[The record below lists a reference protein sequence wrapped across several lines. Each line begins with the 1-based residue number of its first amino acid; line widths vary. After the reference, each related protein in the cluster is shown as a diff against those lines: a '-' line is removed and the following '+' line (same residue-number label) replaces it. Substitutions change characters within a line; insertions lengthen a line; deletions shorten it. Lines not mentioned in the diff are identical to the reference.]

1 MAVNRSVVADPDKV
15 ANVWHLATAEPERL
29 ETSAAGEAVNDFLDP
44 PDTSQI
50 HGIACHADWRFAARA
65 VLFAGV
71 MKELLAPINNPRY
84 VIIGKE
90 WGVRLLREL
99 PCPSVF
105 ARRQQDAEILR
116 RQLDRCLTHC
126 TMVYARTEE
135 GRHTLLRCQTRSFLN
150 RDEQL
155 PHILTTTSE

>member
-1 MAVNRSVVADPDKV
+1 MRVMLIGGSRR
-15 ANVWHLATAEPERL
+15 E
-29 ETSAAGEAVNDFLDP
+29 
-44 PDTSQI
+44 Q
-50 HGIACHADWRFAARA
+50 

-71 MKELLAPINNPRY
+71 MKELLAHINNPRY

-90 WGVRLLREL
+90 WGVRAYCVSF

-105 ARRQQDAEILR
+105 ARRQQDAEILS

>member
-1 MAVNRSVVADPDKV
+1 MLIGGSRR
-15 ANVWHLATAEPERL
+15 E
-29 ETSAAGEAVNDFLDP
+29 
-44 PDTSQI
+44 Q
-50 HGIACHADWRFAARA
+50 

-90 WGVRLLREL
+90 WGVRAYCVSF

-105 ARRQQDAEILR
+105 ARRQQDAEILS

-150 RDEQL
+150 REVVPEFLRTLVFARPRGDDQFADCTFSPSL
-155 PHILTTTSE
+155 DMSR

>member
-1 MAVNRSVVADPDKV
+1 MLIGGSRR
-15 ANVWHLATAEPERL
+15 E
-29 ETSAAGEAVNDFLDP
+29 
-44 PDTSQI
+44 Q
-50 HGIACHADWRFAARA
+50 

-90 WGVRLLREL
+90 WGVRAYCVSF

-105 ARRQQDAEILR
+105 ARRQQDAEILS

-155 PHILTTTSE
+155 PHILTTTSDNRSLHSWPRPPR

>member
-1 MAVNRSVVADPDKV
+1 MLIGGSRR
-15 ANVWHLATAEPERL
+15 E
-29 ETSAAGEAVNDFLDP
+29 
-44 PDTSQI
+44 Q
-50 HGIACHADWRFAARA
+50 

-90 WGVRLLREL
+90 WGVRAYCVSF

-105 ARRQQDAEILR
+105 ARRQQDAEILS
-116 RQLDRCLTHC
+116 RQLDRCL
-126 TMVYARTEE
+126 
-135 GRHTLLRCQTRSFLN
+135 TRSFLN

>member
-65 VLFAGV
+65 GAVRR
-71 MKELLAPINNPRY
+71 RY

-90 WGVRLLREL
+90 WGVRAYCVSF

-105 ARRQQDAEILR
+105 ARRQQDAEILS

-155 PHILTTTSE
+155 THILTTTSE

>member
-1 MAVNRSVVADPDKV
+1 MAVNRSVAADPDKV

-29 ETSAAGEAVNDFLDP
+29 ETSAAGEAVNDFQ
-44 PDTSQI
+44 TRR
-50 HGIACHADWRFAARA
+50 RFTALRVMLIGGSRREQ

-90 WGVRLLREL
+90 WGVRAYCVSF

-105 ARRQQDAEILR
+105 ARRQQDAEILS

>member
-1 MAVNRSVVADPDKV
+1 MLIGGSRR
-15 ANVWHLATAEPERL
+15 E
-29 ETSAAGEAVNDFLDP
+29 
-44 PDTSQI
+44 Q
-50 HGIACHADWRFAARA
+50 

-71 MKELLAPINNPRY
+71 MKELLASINNPRY

-90 WGVRLLREL
+90 WGVRAYCVSF

-126 TMVYARTEE
+126 TMVYTRTEE

>member
-65 VLFAGV
+65 GAV
-71 MKELLAPINNPRY
+71 RRR
-84 VIIGKE
+84 KE
-90 WGVRLLREL
+90 WGVRAYCVSF

-105 ARRQQDAEILR
+105 ARRQQDAEILS

>member
-1 MAVNRSVVADPDKV
+1 M
-15 ANVWHLATAEPERL
+15 
-29 ETSAAGEAVNDFLDP
+29 
-44 PDTSQI
+44 
-50 HGIACHADWRFAARA
+50 RA
-65 VLFAGV
+65 YGV
-71 MKELLAPINNPRY
+71 SF
-84 VIIGKE
+84 
-90 WGVRLLREL
+90 

-105 ARRQQDAEILR
+105 ARRQQDAEILS

-126 TMVYARTEE
+126 TMVYTRTEE

>member
-1 MAVNRSVVADPDKV
+1 MLIGGSRR
-15 ANVWHLATAEPERL
+15 E
-29 ETSAAGEAVNDFLDP
+29 
-44 PDTSQI
+44 Q
-50 HGIACHADWRFAARA
+50 

-90 WGVRLLREL
+90 WGVRAYCVSF

-116 RQLDRCLTHC
+116 
-126 TMVYARTEE
+126 YARTEE

>member
-1 MAVNRSVVADPDKV
+1 MTSSIRQTRRRF
-15 ANVWHLATAEPERL
+15 TAL
-29 ETSAAGEAVNDFLDP
+29 
-44 PDTSQI
+44 
-50 HGIACHADWRFAARA
+50 RA
-65 VLFAGV
+65 MLIGGSRREQVLFAGV

-90 WGVRLLREL
+90 WGVRAYCVSF

-105 ARRQQDAEILR
+105 ARRQQDAEILS

-135 GRHTLLRCQTRSFLN
+135 GQHTLLRCQTRSFLN

>member
-1 MAVNRSVVADPDKV
+1 MLIGGSRR
-15 ANVWHLATAEPERL
+15 E
-29 ETSAAGEAVNDFLDP
+29 
-44 PDTSQI
+44 Q
-50 HGIACHADWRFAARA
+50 

-90 WGVRLLREL
+90 WGVRAYCVSF

-116 RQLDRCLTHC
+116 RIAPWYTPALRKVGIRYFAAKRVLSSTATSNC
-126 TMVYARTEE
+126 RTY
-135 GRHTLLRCQTRSFLN
+135 
-150 RDEQL
+150 
-155 PHILTTTSE
+155 

>member
-1 MAVNRSVVADPDKV
+1 MTSSIRQTRRRF
-15 ANVWHLATAEPERL
+15 TAL
-29 ETSAAGEAVNDFLDP
+29 
-44 PDTSQI
+44 
-50 HGIACHADWRFAARA
+50 RA
-65 VLFAGV
+65 MLIGGSRREQVLFAGV

-90 WGVRLLREL
+90 WGVRTYGVSF
-99 PCPSVF
+99 PFPSIF

-126 TMVYARTEE
+126 TMVYTRTEG
-135 GRHTLLRCQTRSFLN
+135 GRRTLLHCQTRSFLN

-155 PHILTTTSE
+155 PRILTTTSE

>member
-1 MAVNRSVVADPDKV
+1 M
-15 ANVWHLATAEPERL
+15 
-29 ETSAAGEAVNDFLDP
+29 NDFLDP

-50 HGIACHADWRFAARA
+50 HGIACHADWRFAREQ

-90 WGVRLLREL
+90 WGVRAYCVSF

-105 ARRQQDAEILR
+105 ARRQQDAEILS

-135 GRHTLLRCQTRSFLN
+135 GRIRYFAAKRVLSSTA
-150 RDEQL
+150 
-155 PHILTTTSE
+155 TSNCRTY

>member
-1 MAVNRSVVADPDKV
+1 MLIGGSRR
-15 ANVWHLATAEPERL
+15 E
-29 ETSAAGEAVNDFLDP
+29 
-44 PDTSQI
+44 Q
-50 HGIACHADWRFAARA
+50 

-90 WGVRLLREL
+90 WGVRAYCVSF

-105 ARRQQDAEILR
+105 ARRQQDAEILS

-135 GRHTLLRCQTRSFLN
+135 GRIRYFAAKRVLSSTVTNNCRAY
-150 RDEQL
+150 
-155 PHILTTTSE
+155 

>member
-1 MAVNRSVVADPDKV
+1 MAANRSVAADPDKV

-29 ETSAAGEAVNDFLDP
+29 ETNAVGKEVSDFLDP

-50 HGIACHADWRFAARA
+50 HEQ

-71 MKELLAPINNPRY
+71 MKELLATINNPRY

-90 WGVRLLREL
+90 WGVRAYCVSF

-126 TMVYARTEE
+126 TMVYTRTEE

>member
-1 MAVNRSVVADPDKV
+1 MLIGGS
-15 ANVWHLATAEPERL
+15 
-29 ETSAAGEAVNDFLDP
+29 
-44 PDTSQI
+44 
-50 HGIACHADWRFAARA
+50 
-65 VLFAGV
+65 
-71 MKELLAPINNPRY
+71 PRY

-90 WGVRLLREL
+90 WGVRAYCVSF

-105 ARRQQDAEILR
+105 ARRQQDAEILS

>member
-1 MAVNRSVVADPDKV
+1 MLIGGSRR
-15 ANVWHLATAEPERL
+15 E
-29 ETSAAGEAVNDFLDP
+29 
-44 PDTSQI
+44 Q
-50 HGIACHADWRFAARA
+50 

-90 WGVRLLREL
+90 WGVRAYCVSF

-105 ARRQQDAEILR
+105 ARRQQDAEILS

-155 PHILTTTSE
+155 PHILTTTVVPEKLRTLDRGRPWRDSQFASTRLSPSRDMSR

>member
-1 MAVNRSVVADPDKV
+1 MLIGGSRR
-15 ANVWHLATAEPERL
+15 E
-29 ETSAAGEAVNDFLDP
+29 
-44 PDTSQI
+44 Q
-50 HGIACHADWRFAARA
+50 

-90 WGVRLLREL
+90 WGVRAYCVSF

-126 TMVYARTEE
+126 TMVYTRTEE
-135 GRHTLLRCQTRSFLN
+135 GRHPDVYLEVQHPCWSCNSNSSSANASAGVR
-150 RDEQL
+150 
-155 PHILTTTSE
+155 

>member
-1 MAVNRSVVADPDKV
+1 M
-15 ANVWHLATAEPERL
+15 LI
-29 ETSAAGEAVNDFLDP
+29 GG
-44 PDTSQI
+44 SQ
-50 HGIACHADWRFAARA
+50 REQ
-65 VLFAGV
+65 VLFSGV

-90 WGVRLLREL
+90 WGVRAYGVSF

-105 ARRQQDAEILR
+105 ARRQQDAEILS

>member
-1 MAVNRSVVADPDKV
+1 MLIGGSRR
-15 ANVWHLATAEPERL
+15 E
-29 ETSAAGEAVNDFLDP
+29 
-44 PDTSQI
+44 Q
-50 HGIACHADWRFAARA
+50 

-90 WGVRLLREL
+90 WGVRAYCVSF

-126 TMVYARTEE
+126 TMYTPALRKAGIRYFAAKRVLSSTAMSNCRTY
-135 GRHTLLRCQTRSFLN
+135 
-150 RDEQL
+150 
-155 PHILTTTSE
+155 

>member
-29 ETSAAGEAVNDFLDP
+29 ETSAAGSRRE
-44 PDTSQI
+44 Q
-50 HGIACHADWRFAARA
+50 

-90 WGVRLLREL
+90 WGVRAYCVSF

-105 ARRQQDAEILR
+105 ARRQQDAEILS

>member
-1 MAVNRSVVADPDKV
+1 MAANRSVAADPDKV

-29 ETSAAGEAVNDFLDP
+29 ETNAVGKEVSDFLDP

-50 HGIACHADWRFAARA
+50 GGSRREQ

-90 WGVRLLREL
+90 WGVRTYGVSF
-99 PCPSVF
+99 PFPSIF

-126 TMVYARTEE
+126 TMVYTRTEE
-135 GRHTLLRCQTRSFLN
+135 GRRTLLRCQTRSFLN

-155 PHILTTTSE
+155 PRILTTTSE

>member
-1 MAVNRSVVADPDKV
+1 MLIGGSRR
-15 ANVWHLATAEPERL
+15 E
-29 ETSAAGEAVNDFLDP
+29 
-44 PDTSQI
+44 Q
-50 HGIACHADWRFAARA
+50 

-90 WGVRLLREL
+90 WGVRAYCVSF

-105 ARRQQDAEILR
+105 ARRQQDAEILS

-135 GRHTLLRCQTRSFLN
+135 GRHTLLRCQTSSFLN